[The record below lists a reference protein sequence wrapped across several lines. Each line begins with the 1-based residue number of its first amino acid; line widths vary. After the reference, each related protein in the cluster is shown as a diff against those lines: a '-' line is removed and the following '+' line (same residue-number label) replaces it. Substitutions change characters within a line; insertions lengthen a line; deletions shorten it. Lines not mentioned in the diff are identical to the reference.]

1 MNYRIGIDT
10 GGTHT
15 DIVLLNEETGTITVS
30 KVPTTPVDLSIGI
43 LRGIHRILGM
53 SGAQPS
59 RVERFVYGTT
69 LVTNMIVQ
77 GQEIRVG
84 LITTKGFR
92 DILDIGKAARRWN
105 IYDIHA
111 DKPKALIPRQL
122 RLTVSER
129 MNARGEVIQELDEGG
144 VSQIID
150 EFKRQNVKSIAVCL
164 FHAYQNPRHEQ
175 RIGEII
181 HERYPD
187 AFVSLSSQIIPEFRE
202 YERTSTTAINAL
214 VTPAMVAHLDLL
226 EGQLCKVGVGSHPY
240 LMQSNGGVA
249 SFNTIKQRPVNA
261 IHSGPIAGVVG
272 AILIARLAGFKNV
285 ITMDMGGTSCD
296 VSLVEDYEAKMT
308 TNSTVAGHAVKIPTI
323 DIHTIGAG
331 GGSIAWI
338 DPGGGLKV
346 GPRSAG
352 AVPGPACYDLGGT
365 KPTVTDANLIAGRIG
380 QDSFLGGEMRLNADL
395 ARPAIDRCI
404 ATPLGLDLLRAA
416 NGILEIANANMIK
429 ALKLVSVARGYDPR
443 DFALVAFGGA
453 GPMHGTRIAEELR
466 SKTVIIPFSP
476 GSIAA
481 LGLLAAPIRYD
492 FVVSRITELDQ
503 MDLSEFNGYYHD
515 LAQRAYEEMA
525 KEGIAQKNM
534 ILLNT
539 ADLRYRGQ
547 AYEVNIPIT
556 HSLNTLEDLSHL
568 AARFNEEHRRR
579 YGYCSE
585 KNSVEMV
592 NMRVTVIGPLIPPRL
607 VAYPQAGSEDPGI
620 ALLEERNVYFHGE
633 MVRVPVYLASNL
645 QPGHVIK
652 GPAIVQDTG
661 STTVLFP
668 GQGATVDPYKNLI
681 IHTRF

>member
-15 DIVLLNEETGTITVS
+15 DIVLLDEDTSMITAF
-30 KVPTTPVDLSIGI
+30 KVPTTTSDLSIGI
-43 LRGIHRILGM
+43 MHGIQRVLAI
-53 SGAQPS
+53 SGVQTS

-77 GQEIRVG
+77 EQEINVG

-92 DILDIGKAARRWN
+92 DVLDIGKAARRWN
-105 IYDIHA
+105 IYDIYA
-111 DKPKALIPRQL
+111 DKPRALIPRQL
-122 RLTVSER
+122 RFGVSER
-129 MNARGEVIQELDEGG
+129 INAHGEIIQELDEKE
-144 VSQIID
+144 VNHIID
-150 EFKRQNVKSIAVCL
+150 ELKRQKAGSIAVCL
-164 FHAYQNPRHEQ
+164 LHSYQNPRHEE
-175 RIGEII
+175 RIGEMIQ
-181 HERYPD
+181 ESYPD

-214 VTPAMVAHLDLL
+214 VTPSMVAHLDQL
-226 EGQLCKVGVGSHPY
+226 EKQLCKVGVGKPPY

-249 SFNTIKQRPVNA
+249 SFATIKEHPVNA

-272 AILIARLAGFKNV
+272 AIMVAKLAGFKDV

-296 VSLVEDYEAKMT
+296 VSLVENYEPKMT
-308 TNSTVAGHAVKIPTI
+308 TNSTVAGHSVRIPTI

-352 AVPGPACYDLGGT
+352 AVPGPACYNLGGT
-365 KPTVTDANLIAGRIG
+365 EPTVTDANFVVGRIG
-380 QDSFLGGEMRLNADL
+380 QASFLGGEVPLNAEL
-395 ARPAIDRCI
+395 ARSALDHRI
-404 ATPLGLDLLRAA
+404 AAPLGLDLYRAA

-466 SKTVIIPFSP
+466 CKTVIIPFAP
-476 GSIAA
+476 GVIAA

-492 FVVSRITELDQ
+492 YVVSRIAELNQ
-503 MDLSEFNGYYHD
+503 LDLLECNGYYKR
-515 LAQRAYEEMA
+515 LAERAYKEMS
-525 KEGIAQKNM
+525 KEGIANESM
-534 ILLNT
+534 VLLNS

-547 AYEVNIPIT
+547 AYEVNIPVPNV
-556 HSLNTLEDLSHL
+556 LDNAEDLANL
-568 AARFNEEHRRR
+568 VARFNGEHSRR

-585 KNSVEMV
+585 GGSVEIV
-592 NMRVTVIGPLIPPRL
+592 NMRVTVIGNLTMPRM
-607 VAYPQAGSEDPGI
+607 VAYPQTHSEDPGT
-620 ALLEERNVYFHGE
+620 ALLEERNVYFHGS
-633 MVRVPVYLASNL
+633 MIRTAVYLAGRL

-652 GPAIVQDTG
+652 GPAIIQDTG

-668 GQGATVDPYKNLI
+668 GQTAGVDPYRNLI
-681 IHTRF
+681 VRLEF